1 MTGACRAAAGGGAAA
16 AGIATASTGPAA
28 GAAAGAAQARSP
40 RAALLAA
47 ALTAVLTAVL
57 AAGCGSTA
65 VATPA
70 RASAAAIRLP
80 LVTSLTVPSGASWAV
95 VDMGGSAAAH
105 ENFWQLISRP
115 AGAAKWSLATPPGVA
130 DNGGLVGASLG
141 GGALAAGF
149 NPSQD
154 LTFSPLAVT
163 RDGGAHWAPALL
175 PAGLA
180 AVPSALAAGP
190 GGRLIALTNR
200 GVAEISAPGGTGW
213 TRLASLASLAATPA
227 GRSCGLRSLTAA
239 AFSLSGRPLLAGQCA
254 APGVAGIFAYAGGS
268 WQLAGPAMPA
278 ALAQRRI
285 GVLRLTTAG
294 NRTLALLTA
303 IAPGGAPSLTAGWA
317 SGSGRWT
324 LSEAL
329 QLGSARVLSTA
340 SGSGAGSF
348 LPLAGS
354 VARPR
359 TVSAAGVILSTG
371 QAETVA
377 DGGNWQHLPALP
389 RRAVT
394 LVLGPGRQIGALA
407 PSGSALTSWRLSAA
421 AGTHA
426 VTWTRTQAMKVP
438 LPFGSSG

>member
-1 MTGACRAAAGGGAAA
+1 MTGAGRAAAGGGAAA
-16 AGIATASTGPAA
+16 AGSATAGTGPATVT
-28 GAAAGAAQARSP
+28 AAGAAQARSP

-47 ALTAVLTAVL
+47 ALTAVL

-65 VATPA
+65 AATPA
-70 RASAAAIRLP
+70 PASAAAIRLP
-80 LVTSLTVPSGASWAV
+80 LVTSLTVPGGASWAV
-95 VDMGGSAAAH
+95 VDMGGSAAEH

-254 APGVAGIFAYAGGS
+254 APGVVGIFAYAGNS

-303 IAPGGAPSLTAGWA
+303 TAPGGAASLAAGWA

-354 VARPR
+354 VAHPR

-371 QAETVA
+371 QAETVV

-407 PSGSALTSWRLSAA
+407 PSGSTLTSWRLSAA
-421 AGTHA
+421 ARTHA